1 MDKSFF
7 ELVQIILDSDYSPTV
22 KLVEIQRVIDVMM
35 HHENQ

>member
-7 ELVQIILDSDYSPTV
+7 ELVQIILDSDYSPTI

>member
-35 HHENQ
+35 RHENQ